1 MPPPA
6 ASAPPPP
13 RRHPSCPPR
22 VLAIAG
28 SDSGAGAG
36 IQADLKTIAALGCYG
51 TCSIT
56 ALTAQNTLGVQAVEG
71 VGTDIVVEQLRSV
84 IDDIGVDA
92 IKTGMLYSSETIQAI
107 AKYLGSSLSSSAN
120 SSSANP
126 TSTAETTVPLVL
138 DPVCVSTS
146 GHQLLPF
153 DALEALKTHLLPL
166 ATIITPNIPEAELLS
181 SSEAGSIRSVDDM
194 RTCAIRLGGLGVR
207 WVYLKGGHLPLQD
220 ESGSD
225 QFVVDL
231 LWDSVERKEVLARR
245 RWYESKNTHG
255 TGCTLSSA
263 IASYLAKGSSG
274 KLTSLAPVDA
284 VPEAVKLAADY
295 VATAIAT
302 SHPLGSGSGPVHHFH
317 ALGPRSIPLPTP
329 LSPTPLT
336 DFLTSYSPSTWS
348 RYVNHPFPQSLA
360 DGTCPLPSFLEFIT
374 QDYHFLIHY
383 ARTNALMGYKSLDV
397 EDMRGSSKI
406 VETVLR
412 ETEMHV
418 QYCEKYSISRSTLLS
433 IPESLANLAYNRY
446 VLDTCSRGDLLD
458 ARIVTFPCL
467 LGYGQVGQR
476 LKVWEGKVDDRDKN
490 RYWSWIETY
499 SGDWYQEAVR
509 TGTDLLER
517 SLTDSPVSNSRLI
530 ELAEI
535 FKTATLLEVAFWD
548 AAVAAAGDKDK
559 WDELATTGPTKTA

>member
-1 MPPPA
+1 MPLP
-6 ASAPPPP
+6 SAPPPP
-13 RRHPSCPPR
+13 SSSPPAPARRHASCPPR
-22 VLAIAG
+22 VLTIAG

-71 VGTDIVVEQLRSV
+71 VRTAIVVQQLKSV
-84 IDDIGVDA
+84 VEDIGVDA
-92 IKTGMLYSSETIQAI
+92 IKTGMLYSSETIKAI
-107 AKYLGSSLSSSAN
+107 AEYLGATFSSSSA
-120 SSSANP
+120 S
-126 TSTAETTVPLVL
+126 TSTPTMDHPTVPLVL
-138 DPVCVSTS
+138 DPVCVATS

-153 DALEALKTHLLPL
+153 DALDSLKKHLIPL

-181 SSEAGSIRSVDDM
+181 SSEPGSIRSVDDM
-194 RTCAIRLGGLGVR
+194 RNCAIRLGQLGVR
-207 WVYLKGGHLPLQD
+207 WVYLKGGHMPLTNGN
-220 ESGSD
+220 SGTEK
-225 QFVVDL
+225 FVVDL
-231 LWDSVERKEVLARR
+231 LWDSVERKEVLAQR
-245 RWYESKNTHG
+245 RWYDSKNTHG
-255 TGCTLSSA
+255 TGF
-263 IASYLAKGSSG
+263 
-274 KLTSLAPVDA
+274 
-284 VPEAVKLAADY
+284 PEAVKVAADY

-302 SHPLGSGSGPVHHFH
+302 SYPLGSGSGPVHHFH
-317 ALGPRSIPLPTP
+317 ALGQRSLPLPTP
-329 LSPTPLT
+329 LSPTPLV

-348 RYVNHPFPQSLA
+348 RYVNHPFPRSLA

-383 ARTNALMGYKSLDV
+383 ARTNALMGYKGLDV

-418 QYCEKYSISRSTLLS
+418 QYCEQYNISRSTLLS

-467 LGYGQVGQR
+467 LGYGQVGQN
-476 LKVWEGKVDDRDKN
+476 LKAWEGRVSDGEKN

-509 TGTDLLER
+509 TGTELLES
-517 SLTDSPVSNSRLI
+517 SLAGSPVSSTRLV
-530 ELAEI
+530 ELAET
-535 FKTATLLEVAFWD
+535 FKTATILEIAFWD
-548 AAVAAAGDKDK
+548 AAVDAAGEEKK
-559 WDELATTGPTKTA
+559 WTELATTTTQT

>member
-6 ASAPPPP
+6 
-13 RRHPSCPPR
+13 RRHASCPPR
-22 VLAIAG
+22 VLTIAG

-71 VGTDIVVEQLRSV
+71 VRTTIVVQQVKSV
-84 IDDIGVDA
+84 VEDIGVDA

-107 AKYLGSSLSSSAN
+107 AEYLGATFSSSSA
-120 SSSANP
+120 S
-126 TSTAETTVPLVL
+126 TSTPTMKHPTVPLVL
-138 DPVCVSTS
+138 DPVCVATS

-153 DALEALKTHLLPL
+153 DALESLKKHLVPL

-181 SSEAGSIRSVDDM
+181 SSEPGSIRSVDDM
-194 RTCAIRLGGLGVR
+194 RNCAIRLGQLGVR
-207 WVYLKGGHLPLQD
+207 WVYLKGGHMPLTNGN
-220 ESGSD
+220 SGTEK
-225 QFVVDL
+225 FVVDL
-231 LWDSVERKEVLARR
+231 LWDSVERKEVLAQR
-245 RWYESKNTHG
+245 RWYDSKNTHG

-263 IASYLAKGSSG
+263 IASYLAKGFS
-274 KLTSLAPVDA
+274 

-302 SHPLGSGSGPVHHFH
+302 SYPLGSGSGPVHHFH
-317 ALGPRSIPLPTP
+317 ALGPRSLPLPTP
-329 LSPTPLT
+329 LSSTPLA

-348 RYVNHPFPQSLA
+348 RYVSHPFPRSLA

-383 ARTNALMGYKSLDV
+383 ARTNALMGYKGLDV

-418 QYCEKYSISRSTLLS
+418 QYCEKYNISRSTLLS

-467 LGYGQVGQR
+467 LGYGQVGQN
-476 LKVWEGKVDDRDKN
+476 LNAWEGKVSDGEKN

-499 SGDWYQEAVR
+499 AGDWYQEAVR
-509 TGTDLLER
+509 TGTELLES
-517 SLTDSPVSNSRLI
+517 SLARSPVSSTRLI
-530 ELAEI
+530 ELAET
-535 FKTATLLEVAFWD
+535 FKTATMLEIAFWD
-548 AAVAAAGDKDK
+548 AAVDAAGEEKK
-559 WDELATTGPTKTA
+559 WTELATTTTQT